1 MSTNDRFITKKI
13 INNLTAQVCC
23 LVLHAIHEFEENE
36 QIWDIF
42 SRLPRSP
49 YINYLISNV
58 NCLPEAIHIRY
69 QVVFYF
75 QKGQKYFKLGLS
87 GFFVSEAWNRP
98 ISQVWRM
105 HCLYS
110 ESIVSVLSYLEFQE
124 MQKTDFFGTINTF
137 SHHFY
142 PHFLY
147 SQSLSLVLDKML
159 ISDENWDIS
168 VISQRKDF
176 FWCSLEMSHRDP

>member
-1 MSTNDRFITKKI
+1 MLFSFACYPWIW
-13 INNLTAQVCC
+13 Q
-23 LVLHAIHEFEENE
+23 NE
-36 QIWDIF
+36 QIWVMF
-42 SRLPRSP
+42 SPLPWSL

-58 NCLPEAIHIRY
+58 NCLLEAIHIKS

-75 QKGQKYFKLGLS
+75 QIVKKYFKLGLS
-87 GFFVSEAWNRP
+87 GFVVSEAWKRP

-105 HCLYS
+105 RCLYS
-110 ESIVSVLSYLEFQE
+110 ESIVSVLSYLVFQE

-147 SQSLSLVLDKML
+147 SQSLSLVLDKTL

-168 VISQRKDF
+168 VIFQKKRF
-176 FWCSLEMSHRDP
+176 FLMPIRSVSLRRLKWVPTLYIFVEK